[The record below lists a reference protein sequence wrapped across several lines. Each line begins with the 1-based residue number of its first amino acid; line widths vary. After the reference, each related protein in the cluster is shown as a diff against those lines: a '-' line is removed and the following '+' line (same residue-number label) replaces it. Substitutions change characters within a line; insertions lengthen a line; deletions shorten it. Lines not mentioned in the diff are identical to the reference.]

1 MMVTDKKKRLY
12 RGQSLSMEGLRLAKK
27 RRVSGASSYSVA

>member
-1 MMVTDKKKRLY
+1 MMVTAKKLKRPY

-27 RRVSGASSYSVA
+27 RRWCGANA